1 MSLAVAFLVGSIATG
16 QPEVLRLPDAKTLAP
31 AVGPVSSARP
41 SVLSAGD
48 SKALDALVAERMT
61 RGKGPSPARVAADTV
76 CAAPTVVP
84 AARPDEPQGQ
94 GAQRLDRLPPHQ
106 HYLTV
111 LRREGGCEVAV
122 IREDGRNRV
131 VPLPHQRGF
140 QRLEPLALS
149 R

>member
-1 MSLAVAFLVGSIATG
+1 MSLAVAFLVSAIATG
-16 QPEVLRLPDAKTLAP
+16 QPQVLRLPDAKALAP
-31 AVGPVSSARP
+31 VVGPVAPDRP

-48 SKALDALVAERMT
+48 TKALDALVAERT
-61 RGKGPSPARVAADTV
+61 RRAGPGRGVGDRV
-76 CAAPTVVP
+76 CAAPMVVP
-84 AARPDEPQGQ
+84 AAQPDEPRGQ
-94 GAQRLDRLPPHQ
+94 GARRLDRLPPHQ